1 MSAQVPSTKCASMT
15 MKLAVAIPDVVAQQR
30 LAGEAQRGEHRK
42 RVFLIGGQLHDQ
54 LATSF
59 THRFDQRVASKCATH
74 SSATARRIHNELQL
88 GDVIRPLW

>member
-1 MSAQVPSTKCASMT
+1 MWSRSSASPVKPSEENIAKC
-15 MKLAVAIPDVVAQQR
+15 
-30 LAGEAQRGEHRK
+30 
-42 RVFLIGGQLHDQ
+42 VFLIGGQLHDQ

-74 SSATARRIHNELQL
+74 SSATARRIHNEPQL